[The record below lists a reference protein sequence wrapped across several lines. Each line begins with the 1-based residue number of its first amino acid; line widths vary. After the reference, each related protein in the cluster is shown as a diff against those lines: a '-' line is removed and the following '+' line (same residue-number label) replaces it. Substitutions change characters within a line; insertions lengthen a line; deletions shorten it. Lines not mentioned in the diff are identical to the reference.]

1 MSDERKV
8 SRRRYLKYA
17 GAAAVAV
24 AVAAGGYG
32 VFEETRPPPPPA
44 EKQKLTIWNTCTAA
58 ELSLLQEQIADY
70 EKNRPNVE
78 FELKQHSYDDRDH
91 DIVATEMHL
100 YHATPPDLYL
110 TDQPVQFEVG
120 KLGDALE
127 LDSYLE
133 GWDGL
138 TDIPKSMWNECS
150 YNGKIIAIPQDFFVP
165 VIFYNK
171 DLLSQAG
178 VEKFP
183 DTWDGLLDTC
193 KTLNNPDKGEYA
205 VGWAWS
211 DDAAYWSTEAFLLS
225 NGGGVYKDG
234 KVILNSAESVEA
246 AEFVAE
252 LAKYSAPNMPSW
264 TYEDYDGAFTSG
276 KLAIQLG
283 NGSWNIGNYANTAP
297 NLNYGIAPYPKAT
310 GTGEMIVPGHRVRFL
325 MPLQRF
331 LLIGEKFPLQ
341 TYINEAIEFAKYV
354 LSKEQQLRWCKGLDY
369 MPVRSSVLD
378 DPFFNQPLYDAFK
391 YEYENAL
398 AEFPSGILAGA
409 WPANAYDSIVQSYAK
424 AYQAI
429 IVSKLDVKQ
438 ALDEATAEIEQAIK
452 S

>member
-1 MSDERKV
+1 MSEEKKV

-17 GAAAVAV
+17 GGAAVAV
-24 AVAAGGYG
+24 AVAGIGYG
-32 VFEETRPPPPPA
+32 VYEATRPPPPPP
-44 EKQKLTIWNTCTAA
+44 EKQKLQIWHTCTAA

-70 EKNRPNVE
+70 EKNRPSVE
-78 FELKQHSYDDRDH
+78 FGFRQISYDDRAD
-91 DIVATEMHL
+91 DIISTLRHEFH
-100 YHATPPDLYL
+100 YSPPELYL
-110 TDQPVQFEVG
+110 TDPPVQFQVG

-127 LDSYLE
+127 LDSYLQ

-138 TDIPKSMWNECS
+138 TDIPKSMWNACS

-183 DTWDGLLDTC
+183 DTWDGLLETC
-193 KTLNNPDKGEYA
+193 KALNNPDKGEHA

-211 DDAAYWSTEAFLLS
+211 RDAVYWSIEGFLLS
-225 NGGGVYKDG
+225 NGGGIYKDG
-234 KVILNSAESVEA
+234 QVILNSAESVEA

-252 LAKYSAPNMPSW
+252 LAKYSAPNMSTW
-264 TYEDYDGAFTSG
+264 AYEDWDNAFTSG

-283 NGSWNIGNYANTAP
+283 NGSWNIRSYANVAP

-310 GTGEMIVPGHRVRFL
+310 RTGGMIVPGHRVRFL

-331 LLIGEKFPLQ
+331 LMIGEKFPLQ
-341 TYINEAIEFAKYV
+341 TYVNEAIEFVKYL
-354 LSKEQQLRWCKGLDY
+354 LSKEQQLRWCKGLNY
-369 MPVRSSVLD
+369 MPVRSSVLE
-378 DPFFNQPLYDAFK
+378 DPFFNQRLYDAFK
-391 YEYENAL
+391 YEYENAY
-398 AEFPSGILAGA
+398 AEFPGDLG
-409 WPANAYDSIVQSYAK
+409 NAYDSIVQSYAK

-429 IVSKLDVKQ
+429 LVSKQLAKQ
-438 ALDEATAEIEQAIK
+438 ALDEATAEIEQTIK